1 MIKVRVAPSPTGFLH
16 IGTAQSA
23 LYNWI
28 FARKNGGEFYLRI
41 EDTDRERSTE
51 EYGQSIFDALNW
63 LGINWDGEPV
73 IQSQNLKR
81 HREVLEKLLS
91 EGKAFYCHHAK
102 EELEN
107 ERNSQEKEKQAPRH
121 ICSYKNNP
129 KGKEAGGI
137 IRLAVNENS
146 DRKIIFTDEIRG
158 KVEFTASLLG
168 DFSIARAVDDPL
180 YHFVV
185 VVDDADM
192 EITHILRGEDHL
204 SNTPKHILI
213 YEALGFKVPV
223 FAHLPLILAPDRS
236 KLSKRHGDTSAI
248 AYKKDYLPEA
258 LINFLGSMSYTFT
271 KEIISKEEMLEEF
284 ELSKVHKSGAVF
296 DIKKL
301 NWINSQYI
309 KKLSPEEFK
318 RKISDLSIMP
328 DYNMEI
334 FPNSTLELITERL
347 EKLTDIQEFN
357 YLFVKKPDYREK
369 LKYPKELLGEDF
381 EKIKEI
387 LKSIKWELE
396 TRGVESLKDILEE
409 LSKKNGGRGV
419 VYWPFRVS
427 LTGKEKSPDPVS
439 IARILEDVSLLINDS
454 CGDLVLMRVNDAI
467 EKLES

>member
-258 LINFLGSMSYTFT
+258 LINFLGSMSYTFS
-271 KEIISKEEMLEEF
+271 KEIISKGEMIEEF
-284 ELSKVHKSGAVF
+284 QLGKVHKSGAIF

-309 KKLSPEEFK
+309 RCLDSKTFEQLSNEHNIPEAA
-318 RKISDLSIMP
+318 IP
-328 DYNMEI
+328 
-334 FPNSTLELITERL
+334 LITERL
-347 EKLTDIQEFN
+347 EKLSDVQNFDYFWKEPK
-357 YLFVKKPDYREK
+357 YDRGLLKWKKASLEESMSSLKQTADVLEK
-369 LKYPKELLGEDF
+369 LEFTKENLQKALDQMGQKMGD
-381 EKIKEI
+381 
-387 LKSIKWELE
+387 
-396 TRGVESLKDILEE
+396 RGLA
-409 LSKKNGGRGV
+409 
-419 VYWPFRVS
+419 YWPLRVA
-427 LTGKEKSPDPVS
+427 LTGKEKSPDP
-439 IARILEDVSLLINDS
+439 IDIT
-454 CGDLVLMRVNDAI
+454 LVLGKEKTLGRIKNAI
-467 EKLES
+467 EKGE